1 MLERVG
7 LSEETREREG
17 ELGRKRTNSMTR
29 EGKSHGKRV
38 GEVMSRLNLGPRAHE
53 ATCCYLANLCH
64 YHSEIERL
72 TISMNVK
79 SELLTSLERLV
90 VSFFFNLF

>member
-7 LSEETREREG
+7 LSEMREKERERVKESWAVD
-17 ELGRKRTNSMTR
+17 RKRTNSMTR

-53 ATCCYLANLCH
+53 ATCCYLCH
-64 YHSEIERL
+64 YYSEM
-72 TISMNVK
+72 SV
-79 SELLTSLERLV
+79 
-90 VSFFFNLF
+90 

>member
-7 LSEETREREG
+7 LSEMREKERESKR
-17 ELGRKRTNSMTR
+17 ELDRKRTNSMTR

-53 ATCCYLANLCH
+53 ATCCYLCH
-64 YHSEIERL
+64 YYSEM
-72 TISMNVK
+72 SV
-79 SELLTSLERLV
+79 
-90 VSFFFNLF
+90 

>member
-7 LSEETREREG
+7 LSEMREKERERVKESG
-17 ELGRKRTNSMTR
+17 QKENKFDDR

-53 ATCCYLANLCH
+53 ATCCYLCH
-64 YHSEIERL
+64 YYSEM
-72 TISMNVK
+72 SV
-79 SELLTSLERLV
+79 
-90 VSFFFNLF
+90 